1 MSLYSFWKKLMLYV
15 GRLFG
20 FLGIITTGLL
30 MLSVILDF
38 LNGSNGYATS
48 IVGYILTLSFLIVL
62 FVLCLFMVKVKKLL

>member
-1 MSLYSFWKKLMLYV
+1 MLYV